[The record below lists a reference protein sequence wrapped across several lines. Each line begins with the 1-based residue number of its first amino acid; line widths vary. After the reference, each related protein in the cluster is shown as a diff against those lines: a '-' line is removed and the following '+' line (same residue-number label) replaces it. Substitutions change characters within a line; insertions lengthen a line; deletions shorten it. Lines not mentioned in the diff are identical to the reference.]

1 MRYTDVLRRE
11 RQQIEA
17 VHADL
22 RRRRWL
28 RWHAFLLASICLG
41 AGWAVSAGLMT
52 AGVDSLALRWSMA
65 LGIAYLI
72 YIGLLGA
79 WCHWLV
85 SRDEASDP
93 GIDPGV
99 DLPLSS
105 ADPGPTGAH
114 FASGGGGD
122 FAGGGAG
129 ASFDVAPDATGGAVE
144 AAGHVVGIAAS
155 ADEGAIVL
163 VPLALAIGVALLIG
177 SALGF
182 AVFGLFG
189 VEVML
194 GVAVEIV
201 LASAGGA
208 IAYKAGREGWLE
220 HAVRRTVAPF
230 AIVLA
235 LALLAG
241 LVIEYSVP
249 TAKSLPQAITA
260 LSDQLKKK

>member
-1 MRYTDVLRRE
+1 MRYAHVLRRE

-28 RWHAFLLASICLG
+28 RWHAFLLAAVCM
-41 AGWAVSAGLMT
+41 AVGWGLAAGLRA
-52 AGVDSLALRWSMA
+52 AGIDSLALRWSMA
-65 LGIAYLI
+65 LGLAYLV
-72 YIGLLGA
+72 YIGLLGL

-93 GIDPGV
+93 GL
-99 DLPLSS
+99 DLPLPSS
-105 ADPGPTGAH
+105 PERAAGDAA
-114 FASGGGGD
+114 FEAGGGGD

-129 ASFDVAPDATGGAVE
+129 ASFDVASDAAGGAAE
-144 AAGHVVGIAAS
+144 TAGHVVGIAAS

-163 VPLALAIGVALLIG
+163 VPLALAIGLALLIG

-208 IAYKAGREGWLE
+208 LAYKAGREGWLE
-220 HAVRRTVAPF
+220 HAVRRTVGPF
-230 AIVLA
+230 AVVLA
-235 LALLAG
+235 LTVLIG
-241 LVIEYSVP
+241 LVIDHSLP
-249 TAKSLPQAITA
+249 AANSLPQALAA